1 MTFSAIYYLLLMSF
15 CMNVLF
21 EVPAAIFC
29 WMVIACYLDW
39 SVLFSCLFSY
49 RSKIGLGEEAPKELA
64 VDGAT

>member
-1 MTFSAIYYLLLMSF
+1 MSF